1 LSLELY
7 VTNRCHARLVAVRKC
22 QAASREE
29 NDAHQLLKIQSFVL
43 LTDDDTVSKQQTAVS
58 FYTLFDLT

>member
-1 LSLELY
+1 
-7 VTNRCHARLVAVRKC
+7 LVAVRKC